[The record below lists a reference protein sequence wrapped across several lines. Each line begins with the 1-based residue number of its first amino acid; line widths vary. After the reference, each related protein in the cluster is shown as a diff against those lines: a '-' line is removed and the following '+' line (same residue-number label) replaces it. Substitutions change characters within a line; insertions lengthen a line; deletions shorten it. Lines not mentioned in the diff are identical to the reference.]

1 MNAIFFRSHL
11 IVIILIALT
20 TVSCT
25 DVPQQV
31 LDATGLPQTPI
42 HSVTPQHGQN
52 AFTYE
57 SKGGR
62 LNYLLFLPQEYS
74 KDPQQEWPL
83 IVFLHGIAKRGDSI
97 EELETLKIDGIPL
110 VVENQPDF
118 PFIALSPQCPSGS
131 FWETQLNLVDQLLDE
146 TMLTYAV
153 DVDRIYLTGL
163 SMGGYGAWHY
173 ALSQPEQFSAIVPIA
188 GGHVPESDE
197 IPDNICDLKNT
208 SIWVFHG
215 DQDDVVLP
223 RQSEV
228 LVDALESCG
237 ADVRFTLYPGAD
249 HDDSWKQ
256 AYADPELYDWL
267 LDQTRE

>member
-110 VVENQPDF
+110 VVDNFHVQP
-118 PFIALSPQCPSGS
+118 SP
-131 FWETQLNLVDQLLDE
+131 
-146 TMLTYAV
+146 
-153 DVDRIYLTGL
+153 
-163 SMGGYGAWHY
+163 
-173 ALSQPEQFSAIVPIA
+173 SAGKA
-188 GGHVPESDE
+188 GGELVS
-197 IPDNICDLKNT
+197 
-208 SIWVFHG
+208 SQVF
-215 DQDDVVLP
+215 
-223 RQSEV
+223 
-228 LVDALESCG
+228 
-237 ADVRFTLYPGAD
+237 
-249 HDDSWKQ
+249 
-256 AYADPELYDWL
+256 
-267 LDQTRE
+267 